1 MIDEAFTKGSDDA
14 GRFGMDLFTRL
25 GLQMLVITP
34 LQKIWTIEPYVSAVG
49 FAHAVG
55 RRSEMITMTVEEYRA
70 RRAAH
75 SYGSPAQTAAVDD
88 GGGIAASS
96 GSDARPDRDRAVDV
110 ILTPQ
115 VLQEISDAGL
125 PRYPA

>member
-1 MIDEAFTKGSDDA
+1 
-14 GRFGMDLFTRL
+14 MDLFTRL

-75 SYGSPAQTAAVDD
+75 AYG
-88 GGGIAASS
+88 
-96 GSDARPDRDRAVDV
+96 
-110 ILTPQ
+110 
-115 VLQEISDAGL
+115 AGRRRRWQRHRRQL
-125 PRYPA
+125 RLRCAP